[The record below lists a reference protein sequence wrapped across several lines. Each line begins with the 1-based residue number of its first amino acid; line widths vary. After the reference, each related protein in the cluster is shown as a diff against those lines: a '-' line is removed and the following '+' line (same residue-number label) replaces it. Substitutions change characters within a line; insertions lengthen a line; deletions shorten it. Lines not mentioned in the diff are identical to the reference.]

1 AYEYE
6 QIKKYLEVIVQTS
19 DVEDFFYTI
28 KKYRDELFDWAETYD
43 KIKNFHKQN
52 STQKKIWENAQDKI
66 RLIEKSRRQ
75 TSSQEID
82 QLIHEMK
89 TILKKADPYSDMM
102 KLNELIQEF
111 IEQYNQLL
119 ELESQ
124 EILNKLTEEKQ
135 ATFKL
140 LEGKD
145 FKDQF
150 VPIVDQEFQE
160 LKAKIE
166 QANTIDD
173 LVFLSLNVAE
183 QYLIFN
189 QRFDNEENRR
199 RQEEQARKQIEAA
212 NLIRETEKDEIDSA
226 AKAEEIAIVKPTI
239 QQKTVPMRTLN
250 VHVKT
255 IKSAADIDELTAEIN
270 QKLKEQLQENTEITI
285 QF

>member
-1 AYEYE
+1 
-6 QIKKYLEVIVQTS
+6 
-19 DVEDFFYTI
+19 
-28 KKYRDELFDWAETYD
+28 
-43 KIKNFHKQN
+43 
-52 STQKKIWENAQDKI
+52 
-66 RLIEKSRRQ
+66 
-75 TSSQEID
+75 
-82 QLIHEMK
+82 
-89 TILKKADPYSDMM
+89 MM

-212 NLIRETEKDEIDSA
+212 NLIRETEK
-226 AKAEEIAIVKPTI
+226 
-239 QQKTVPMRTLN
+239 R
-250 VHVKT
+250 
-255 IKSAADIDELTAEIN
+255 
-270 QKLKEQLQENTEITI
+270 
-285 QF
+285 

>member
-1 AYEYE
+1 
-6 QIKKYLEVIVQTS
+6 
-19 DVEDFFYTI
+19 
-28 KKYRDELFDWAETYD
+28 
-43 KIKNFHKQN
+43 
-52 STQKKIWENAQDKI
+52 
-66 RLIEKSRRQ
+66 
-75 TSSQEID
+75 
-82 QLIHEMK
+82 MK

-183 QYLIFN
+183 QYSIFN
-189 QRFDNEENRR
+189 QRFDKEENRR

-226 AKAEEIAIVKPTI
+226 AEAEEIAIVKPTI
-239 QQKTVPMRTLN
+239 RQKTVPMRTLN

>member
-1 AYEYE
+1 
-6 QIKKYLEVIVQTS
+6 
-19 DVEDFFYTI
+19 
-28 KKYRDELFDWAETYD
+28 
-43 KIKNFHKQN
+43 
-52 STQKKIWENAQDKI
+52 
-66 RLIEKSRRQ
+66 
-75 TSSQEID
+75 
-82 QLIHEMK
+82 
-89 TILKKADPYSDMM
+89 
-102 KLNELIQEF
+102 EF

>member
-1 AYEYE
+1 
-6 QIKKYLEVIVQTS
+6 
-19 DVEDFFYTI
+19 
-28 KKYRDELFDWAETYD
+28 
-43 KIKNFHKQN
+43 
-52 STQKKIWENAQDKI
+52 
-66 RLIEKSRRQ
+66 
-75 TSSQEID
+75 
-82 QLIHEMK
+82 MK

-183 QYLIFN
+183 QYSIFN
-189 QRFDNEENRR
+189 QCFDKEENRR

-226 AKAEEIAIVKPTI
+226 AEAEEIAIVKPTI
-239 QQKTVPMRTLN
+239 RQKTVPMRTLN